1 MFLPYFS
8 NQTLSGVASPL
19 SANHAVNGSVSID
32 LINSGNFK
40 ILPSLRE
47 RASTFRSSD
56 RDFEMCA
63 LLWFRKNA
71 RVFVELMTSQRK
83 LEPFKEGS
91 K

>member
-1 MFLPYFS
+1 MKFVS
-8 NQTLSGVASPL
+8 NEIPSVVASPL
-19 SANHAVNGSVSID
+19 IANHAVNGSVSID

-40 ILPSLRE
+40 IWPSLRE